1 MEYTWYQ
8 LIWLF
13 WIYSFGGWCLEVV
26 NAAVK
31 RKKFVNVGY
40 LNSPFCVI
48 YGFSA
53 VAFAVFL
60 PEIQNSLF
68 FLFLGGVI
76 IAGVIEYTSGKL
88 LERIFGRKWWDYS
101 DHRFHIGGYVCLETA
116 MLWGVCAVI
125 MVRFSNPLLLRL
137 IARIPGLIGKICLW
151 GIGIVIGL
159 DAIGS
164 SAAVFQM
171 HYRLRKLAPPGQL

>member
-8 LIWLF
+8 FIWLF

-76 IAGVIEYTSGKL
+76 IAGFIEYTAVSCWNGSLDGNGGIIPIAGSISGAMCAW
-88 LERIFGRKWWDYS
+88 RQRCFG
-101 DHRFHIGGYVCLETA
+101 
-116 MLWGVCAVI
+116 
-125 MVRFSNPLLLRL
+125 
-137 IARIPGLIGKICLW
+137 
-151 GIGIVIGL
+151 
-159 DAIGS
+159 
-164 SAAVFQM
+164 VFVQ
-171 HYRLRKLAPPGQL
+171 